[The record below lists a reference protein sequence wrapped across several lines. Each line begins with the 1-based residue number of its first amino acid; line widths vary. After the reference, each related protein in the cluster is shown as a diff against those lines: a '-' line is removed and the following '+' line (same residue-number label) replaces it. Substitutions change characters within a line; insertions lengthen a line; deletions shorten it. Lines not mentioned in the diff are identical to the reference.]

1 MAGQHMISS
10 AWGLMSAAGK
20 RLRSAWL
27 ASWNALTSL
36 FRSAWVAFRNL
47 LASLRV
53 GVRGFLLSA
62 RAWVLGVLVF
72 VLLVIAY
79 YVLSDRYTP
88 FTTDAYVQAYVVQ
101 VAPRVEGE
109 IVRVNVV
116 ENQRVHKGDLLFEID
131 PRPFEHRVELLEAK
145 LVEAVQQV
153 AELESNVAA
162 SEAEDA
168 RLLAQEA
175 YARAVHD
182 QETAIYQQ
190 RATTERK
197 YLDAVQ
203 RYKAAKAE
211 RQRGQA
217 VTRKAQQMLAARI
230 GGQHALV
237 AEIKAQLADAKLNL
251 GWTQVY
257 APADGYVTNV
267 QLRVGSYVH
276 IGTPVM
282 SCIEGGQW
290 WVVANYRENSLEY
303 LKPGQRV
310 EITFDTYP
318 GRLFPGTVQLVG
330 WGVHEGQA
338 SPSGNLP
345 AITEPRNWIRL
356 AQRFQVW
363 IIPDVPE
370 DYQLRVGATASV
382 AVYPRDHFWLNPV
395 TRAWHR
401 IVSAFDYLR

>member
-1 MAGQHMISS
+1 MTLHWHRIKS
-10 AWGLMSAAGK
+10 AQTRVLSGMRRVLLSVRWALTRMFSGM
-20 RLRSAWL
+20 RRVLRSVRVVI
-27 ASWNALTSL
+27 
-36 FRSAWVAFRNL
+36 FSA
-47 LASLRV
+47 
-53 GVRGFLLSA
+53 
-62 RAWVLGVLVF
+62 
-72 VLLVIAY
+72 LLVIAALVAY

-109 IVRVNVV
+109 IVRVSVV
-116 ENQRVHKGDLLFEID
+116 EDQHVRKGDLLFEID
-131 PRPFEHRVELLEAK
+131 PRPFEYRVALLEAK
-145 LVEAVQQV
+145 LVQATQQV
-153 AELESNVAA
+153 AELESEVVA

-168 RLLAQEA
+168 RLLAQER
-175 YARAVHD
+175 YARVVHD

-203 RYKAAKAE
+203 RYQAAKAE

-217 VTRKAQQMLAARI
+217 ITRKAQQMLAARI

-237 AEIKAQLADAKLNL
+237 AEIKAQLADAELNL

-257 APADGYVTNV
+257 APVDGYVTNV

-282 SCIEGGQW
+282 TCIEGGQW

-303 LKPGQRV
+303 LKSGQRV
-310 EITFDTYP
+310 EISFDTYP
-318 GRLFPGTVQLVG
+318 GRLFPGRVQLVG

-345 AITEPRNWIRL
+345 AVT
-356 AQRFQVW
+356 
-363 IIPDVPE
+363 E

-382 AVYPRDHFWLNPV
+382 AVYPREQFWLNPV
-395 TRAWHR
+395 TRAWHK
-401 IVSAFDYLR
+401 VVAAFDYIR

>member
-1 MAGQHMISS
+1 MIKIAAELIEAAWHRLQS
-10 AWGLMSAAGK
+10 AL
-20 RLRSAWL
+20 L
-27 ASWNALTSL
+27 ASWNSL
-36 FRSAWVAFRNL
+36 KAF
-47 LASLRV
+47 LAGAR
-53 GVRGFLLSA
+53 RPFLSA
-62 RAWVLGVLVF
+62 RAWIFGVL
-72 VLLVIAY
+72 LLVAVVIAY

-109 IVRVNVV
+109 IVRVNVA
-116 ENQRVHKGDLLFEID
+116 ENQSVRKGDLLFEID
-131 PRPFEHRVELLEAK
+131 PRPFEYRVALLEAK
-145 LVEAVQQV
+145 LVQATQQV
-153 AELESNVAA
+153 AELESEVVA

-168 RLLAQEA
+168 RLLAQER
-175 YARAVHD
+175 YARVVHD

-203 RYKAAKAE
+203 RYQAAKAE

-217 VTRKAQQMLAARI
+217 ITRKAQQMLAARI

-237 AEIKAQLADAKLNL
+237 AEIKAQLADAELNL

-257 APADGYVTNV
+257 APVDGYVTNV

-282 SCIEGGQW
+282 TCIEGGQW

-303 LKPGQRV
+303 LKSGQRV
-310 EITFDTYP
+310 EISFDTYP

-345 AITEPRNWIRL
+345 AVTEPRNWIRL

-382 AVYPRDHFWLNPV
+382 AVYPREQFWLNPV
-395 TRAWHR
+395 TRAWHK
-401 IVSAFDYLR
+401 VVAAFDYIR

>member
-1 MAGQHMISS
+1 MIKIAAELIEAAWHRLQS
-10 AWGLMSAAGK
+10 AL
-20 RLRSAWL
+20 L
-27 ASWNALTSL
+27 ASWNSL
-36 FRSAWVAFRNL
+36 KAF
-47 LASLRV
+47 LAGARRL
-53 GVRGFLLSA
+53 FLSA
-62 RAWVLGVLVF
+62 RAWIFGVL
-72 VLLVIAY
+72 LLVAVVIAY

-109 IVRVNVV
+109 IVRVNVA
-116 ENQRVHKGDLLFEID
+116 ENQSVRKGDLLFEID
-131 PRPFEHRVELLEAK
+131 PRPFEYRVALLEAK
-145 LVEAVQQV
+145 LVQVTQQV
-153 AELESNVAA
+153 AELESEVVA

-168 RLLAQEA
+168 RLLAQER
-175 YARAVHD
+175 YARVVHD

-203 RYKAAKAE
+203 RYQAAKAE

-217 VTRKAQQMLAARI
+217 ITRKAQQMLAARI

-237 AEIKAQLADAKLNL
+237 AEIKAQLADAELNL

-257 APADGYVTNV
+257 APVDGYVTNV

-282 SCIEGGQW
+282 TCIEGGQW

-303 LKPGQRV
+303 LKSGQRV
-310 EITFDTYP
+310 EISFDTYP
-318 GRLFPGTVQLVG
+318 GRLFPGRVQLVG

-345 AITEPRNWIRL
+345 AVTEPRNWIRL

-382 AVYPRDHFWLNPV
+382 AVYPREQFWLNPV
-395 TRAWHR
+395 TRAWHK
-401 IVSAFDYLR
+401 VVAAFDYIR

>member
-1 MAGQHMISS
+1 MIKIAAELIEAAWHRLQS
-10 AWGLMSAAGK
+10 AL
-20 RLRSAWL
+20 L
-27 ASWNALTSL
+27 ASWNSL
-36 FRSAWVAFRNL
+36 KAF
-47 LASLRV
+47 LAGARRL
-53 GVRGFLLSA
+53 FLSA
-62 RAWVLGVLVF
+62 RAWIFGVL
-72 VLLVIAY
+72 LLVAVVIAY

-109 IVRVNVV
+109 IVRVNVA
-116 ENQRVHKGDLLFEID
+116 ENQSVRKGDLLFEID
-131 PRPFEHRVELLEAK
+131 PRPFEYRVALLEAK
-145 LVEAVQQV
+145 LVQATQQV
-153 AELESNVAA
+153 AELESEVVA

-168 RLLAQEA
+168 RLLAQER
-175 YARAVHD
+175 YARVVHD

-203 RYKAAKAE
+203 RYQAAKAE

-217 VTRKAQQMLAARI
+217 ITRKAQQMLAARI

-237 AEIKAQLADAKLNL
+237 AEIKAQLADAELNL

-257 APADGYVTNV
+257 APVDGYVTNV

-282 SCIEGGQW
+282 TCIEGGQW

-303 LKPGQRV
+303 LKSGQRV
-310 EITFDTYP
+310 EISFDTYP

-345 AITEPRNWIRL
+345 AVTEPRNWIRL

-382 AVYPRDHFWLNPV
+382 AVYPREQFWLNPV
-395 TRAWHR
+395 TRAWHK
-401 IVSAFDYLR
+401 VVAAFDYIR